1 MMSIR
6 WAGSI
11 VFVASLMFPTGRL
24 AARDKPTCSQFSPD
38 AVPRANAIK
47 QVECQWGS
55 RRLLIVGELHGTKEI
70 PALLTDLVVAQSANR
85 PIQLG
90 LEWPLAQQAAVN
102 RYLQSAGT
110 AADLA
115 ELTKGPYWSH
125 PDGRMSHAWLALLDK
140 VRELRRQ
147 GRHIDVFMMEPDY
160 GDAASIK
167 AAGGVLLMKE
177 AGMARAIQTVLSTA
191 PPDTLVAALMG
202 NYHSRIGKNLPN
214 PDSSVATRLR
224 AFHPLILM
232 PYARHQT
239 AWFCGPDH
247 CGSHTANSS
256 KPGVASG
263 MVQMEAMPDA
273 PSGVLAEEVQLHA
286 LTASAPATEAVTQ

>member
-1 MMSIR
+1 MSIR

-11 VFVASLMFPTGRL
+11 VLVASLMFPAGRL
-24 AARDKPTCSQFSPD
+24 AARDNPACSQFSQD
-38 AVPRANAIK
+38 AVPYSKAIK
-47 QVECQWGS
+47 QVECQWVS

-70 PALLTDLVVAQSANR
+70 PALLTDLVVAQTASR

-90 LEWPLAQQAAVN
+90 FEWPVAQQAAVN

-115 ELTKGPYWSH
+115 DLTKGPYWSH

-147 GRHIDVFMMEPDY
+147 NRHIDVFMMEPDY
-160 GDAASIK
+160 GDATSIK
-167 AAGGVLLMKE
+167 AAGGVIAMKE
-177 AGMARAIQTVLSTA
+177 AGMARTIRTVIKTA

-202 NYHSRIGKNLPN
+202 NFHARVDKNFPN

-239 AWFCGPDH
+239 AWFCGADS

-263 MVQMEAMPDA
+263 MVKMEALPGA
-273 PSGVLAEEVQLHA
+273 PSGVLAEKVQLHA
-286 LTASAPATEAVTQ
+286 LTASAPASEVSTH